1 MSCATGG
8 KAGENRG
15 LWQAPLWA
23 VQRPAKA
30 ARVTATSSR
39 ISAFADRWPKL
50 LALVLGAV
58 SATGFAPL
66 NLWPLTLLA
75 FAGWMALVARSP
87 KGWRAFGVGWAFGVG
102 HFTVGLNWIATAFT
116 YQAAMP
122 AWLGWVAVVLL
133 ALYLA
138 IYPALAA
145 WGAWL
150 VRFLTG
156 PVVPLRRVK
165 GAPRALPFTVIT
177 SSYLLSFAGMWILT
191 EWLRSWVFT
200 GFAWNPLAAVALA
213 GNIAGILGENYLEL
227 IGTYG
232 VSGIV
237 VVWSAMVAASI
248 EQYLVLQALKQR
260 GIADPREQDSLRGAP
275 LEEFDNRRFAKVLAV
290 GTALALLIMVG
301 GIFLSSTRDYPSSPP
316 KGETFEEMIARIKA
330 EQGTPITV
338 VQPNVG
344 QQDKWEGSKADAN
357 FAKLARLT
365 APKDDAPRL
374 ILWPEAAIPDYLE
387 TGYPAVYYDRSP
399 AEARG
404 RLTSLM
410 NAGDVM
416 LLGAL
421 KLELDGGG
429 EVVGARNAVMTVH
442 ADGTLG
448 PRYDKAHL
456 VPYGEY
462 LPMRSILSTIGL
474 SRLAPGDIDF
484 WPGPG
489 PHTLDLGE
497 FGRIGLQIC
506 YEIIFS
512 GQVVDRSHRPDF
524 IFNPSNDAWF
534 GGWGPPQHLAQARL
548 RAIEEGLPVIRA
560 TPTGISAVIDADG
573 RVLESIPMHVAGRID
588 TVVPKAHEPT
598 LFARFGNVLPVG
610 FALLL
615 LAAAIAFR
623 RRGR

>member
-1 MSCATGG
+1 
-8 KAGENRG
+8 
-15 LWQAPLWA
+15 
-23 VQRPAKA
+23 
-30 ARVTATSSR
+30 VTALSPR
-39 ISAFADRWPKL
+39 IAAFADRWPKL
-50 LALVLGAV
+50 IALTLGAV

-75 FAGWMALVARSP
+75 LAGWMALVARSP
-87 KGWRAFGVGWAFGVG
+87 KGWRTFGIGWAFGVG
-102 HFTVGLNWIATAFT
+102 HFVVGLNWIATAFT

-122 AWLGWVAVVLL
+122 AWLGWIAVVLL

-138 IYPALAA
+138 VYPALAG
-145 WGAWL
+145 WGAWAMKPNADTH
-150 VRFLTG
+150 FA
-156 PVVPLRRVK
+156 
-165 GAPRALPFTVIT
+165 AP
-177 SSYLLSFAGMWILT
+177 SYLLAFAGLWTLT

-200 GFAWNPLAAVALA
+200 GFAWNPLSVIAVPHVTAPA
-213 GNIAGILGENYLEL
+213 RW

-232 VSGIV
+232 MSGIIFLLAAV
-237 VVWSAMVAASI
+237 VILAWFHRRVAAAMLLGS
-248 EQYLVLQALKQR
+248 LTLFCGAAFLMQAGSGADAAVRTKGMQR
-260 GIADPREQDSLRGAP
+260 I
-275 LEEFDNRRFAKVLAV
+275 
-290 GTALALLIMVG
+290 
-301 GIFLSSTRDYPSSPP
+301 
-316 KGETFEEMIARIKA
+316 
-330 EQGTPITV
+330 PITV

-344 QQDKWEGSKADAN
+344 QQDKWVGAKADAN

-365 APKDDAPRL
+365 APKDDTPRL
-374 ILWPEAAIPDYLE
+374 ILWPEAAVPDYLE
-387 TGYPAVYYDRSP
+387 WGYPAVYYDRSP
-399 AEARG
+399 AAARA
-404 RLTSLM
+404 RLTALM
-410 NAGDVM
+410 NPGDLM

-421 KLELDGGG
+421 KLELDKQGD
-429 EVVGARNAVMTVH
+429 VVGARNAVMTVH

-448 PRYDKAHL
+448 ARYDKAHL

-462 LPMRSILSTIGL
+462 LPMRPVLSAIGL

-489 PHTLDLGE
+489 ARTLDLGA
-497 FGRIGLQIC
+497 FGRAGLQIC

-512 GQVVDRSHRPDF
+512 GQVVDRDHRPDF

-534 GGWGPPQHLAQARL
+534 GSWGPPQHLAQARL

-573 RVLESIPMHVAGRID
+573 RIRESLPMHAAGRID
-588 TVVPKAHEPT
+588 TVVPAAHAPT
-598 LFARFGNVLPVG
+598 LFARHGNMLPVG

>member
-1 MSCATGG
+1 VT
-8 KAGENRG
+8 
-15 LWQAPLWA
+15 APL
-23 VQRPAKA
+23 P
-30 ARVTATSSR
+30 R
-39 ISAFADRWPKL
+39 IAAFADRWPKL
-50 LALVLGAV
+50 VALLLGAV

-75 FAGWMALVARSP
+75 LGGWMALTARATRGS
-87 KGWRAFGVGWAFGVG
+87 GAFGIGWAFGVG
-102 HFTVGLNWIATAFT
+102 HFVVGLNWIATAFT

-122 AWLGWVAVVLL
+122 AWLGWIAVVLL
-133 ALYLA
+133 SLYLA
-138 IYPALAA
+138 AYPALAA

-150 VRFLTG
+150 FQKIIA
-156 PVVPLRRVK
+156 PAK
-165 GAPRALPFTVIT
+165 AGAGGVMSPAARAYAGTT
-177 SSYLLSFAGMWILT
+177 LSFILAFAALWTLT

-200 GFAWNPLAAVALA
+200 GFAWNPLGATMLLAASPARW
-213 GNIAGILGENYLEL
+213 

-232 VSGIV
+232 LSSLPILIAGVSLVMARSNIASLRSS
-237 VVWSAMVAASI
+237 WQVAGSNPAPSLR
-248 EQYLVLQALKQR
+248 QQA
-260 GIADPREQDSLRGAP
+260 REQIG
-275 LEEFDNRRFAKVLAV
+275 FGVFV
-290 GTALALLIMVG
+290 ALFFTLPYLLPDG
-301 GIFLSSTRDYPSSPP
+301 SASPSATSSNGI
-316 KGETFEEMIARIKA
+316 
-330 EQGTPITV
+330 PITV

-365 APKDDAPRL
+365 TPKGDTPRL
-374 ILWPEAAIPDYLE
+374 ILWPEAAVPDYLE
-387 TGYPAVYYDRSP
+387 TGYPLPYYDRSP

-404 RLTSLM
+404 RLTNLM
-410 NAGDVM
+410 NPDDLM

-421 KLELDGGG
+421 KLELDKTG

-462 LPMRSILSTIGL
+462 LPMRPILSAIGL

-489 PHTLDLGE
+489 ARTLDLGA
-497 FGRIGLQIC
+497 FGQAGLQIC

-512 GQVVDRSHRPDF
+512 GQVVDAKHRPDF

-534 GGWGPPQHLAQARL
+534 GSWGPPQHLAQARL
-548 RAIEEGLPVIRA
+548 RAIEEGLPVVRA

-573 RVLESIPMHVAGRID
+573 RVLESLPMHKAGRID
-588 TVVPKAHEPT
+588 TVLPPAHAPT
-598 LFARFGNVLPVG
+598 PFARYGNMLPVA

-615 LAAAIAFR
+615 LMLAIAFR

>member
-1 MSCATGG
+1 
-8 KAGENRG
+8 
-15 LWQAPLWA
+15 
-23 VQRPAKA
+23 
-30 ARVTATSSR
+30 VTAISSR
-39 ISAFADRWPKL
+39 IAAFADRWPKL
-50 LALVLGAV
+50 LALLLGAV

-66 NLWPLTLLA
+66 NLWPLTLFA
-75 FAGWMALVARSP
+75 FAGWMLLVARSP
-87 KGWRAFGVGWAFGVG
+87 RKRSAFGVGWAFGVG
-102 HFTVGLNWIATAFT
+102 HFTIGLNWIATAFT

-138 IYPALAA
+138 VYPALAA
-145 WGAWL
+145 LGAWL
-150 VRFLTG
+150 VRRFGPPRTGLT
-156 PVVPLRRVK
+156 
-165 GAPRALPFTVIT
+165 
-177 SSYLLSFAGMWILT
+177 LSFVLAFAAFWTLT

-200 GFAWNPLAAVALA
+200 GFAWNPLVATIGDFFGVLR
-213 GNIAGILGENYLEL
+213 LV
-227 IGTYG
+227 GTYG
-232 VSGIV
+232 GSATVILASGYV
-237 VVWSAMVAASI
+237 MWAMQSRVNDPGLRIAPSPRSQLLQQLGAGAAIAGFLGLLYLLPNGSTSTPAASN
-248 EQYLVLQALKQR
+248 
-260 GIADPREQDSLRGAP
+260 IA
-275 LEEFDNRRFAKVLAV
+275 
-290 GTALALLIMVG
+290 
-301 GIFLSSTRDYPSSPP
+301 
-316 KGETFEEMIARIKA
+316 
-330 EQGTPITV
+330 ITV

-344 QQDKWEGSKADAN
+344 QQDKWEGDKAEAN

-365 APKDDAPRL
+365 APENDGPRL

-410 NAGDVM
+410 NPGDLM

-421 KLELDGGG
+421 KLEFAPDG
-429 EVVGARNAVMTVH
+429 EAIGARNAVMTVH

-462 LPMRSILSTIGL
+462 LPMRPILSAIGL
-474 SRLAPGDIDF
+474 SRLAPGDLDF

-489 PHTLDLGE
+489 PHTLDLGA
-497 FGRIGLQIC
+497 FGKAGLQIC

-512 GQVVDRSHRPDF
+512 GQVVDRDHRPDF

-573 RVLESIPMHVAGRID
+573 RILDSLPMHQAGRID
-588 TVVPKAHEPT
+588 AFVPKAHAPT
-598 LFARFGNVLPVG
+598 PFARYGNLLPVG
-610 FALLL
+610 FALFL
-615 LAAAIAFR
+615 LAAAIAIR